1 MISGARRILRR
12 LREIAAEIDYAQTR
26 MLEIRTGL
34 RLTPEANEALA
45 RAQIARLEALYART
59 DPGR

>member
-1 MISGARRILRR
+1 MISRVRRILRR

-34 RLTPEANEALA
+34 PLTPEVDEALA
-45 RAQIARLEALYART
+45 RVQIARLEALYART